1 MKKERQRQTE
11 KRWRLAD
18 VGILLKNSFV
28 AVIKGEFLLRLN
40 IGQYLAQ
47 IAWTFFLCAMAILL
61 SFLVDKTLTKVEL
74 NRRLLKELSIEQTEK
89 QYELIMLNRRSTVS
103 AILEAQGSAVGEPEK
118 PATVLE

>member
-1 MKKERQRQTE
+1 MKKKERQTE

-18 VGILLKNSFV
+18 VGTLLRNSFV

-40 IGQYLAQ
+40 IGRYLGQ
-47 IAWTFFLCAMAILL
+47 IAWTFFLFTMAILL
-61 SFLVDKTLTKVEL
+61 SFLVDKTLTRVEK
-74 NRRLLKELSIEQTEK
+74 NRQLLKELSIERTEK

-103 AILEAQGSAVGEPEK
+103 AILEAQGSAVKEPEK

>member
-1 MKKERQRQTE
+1 MKTKERQTE

-18 VGILLKNSFV
+18 VGTLLRNSFV

-40 IGQYLAQ
+40 IGRYLGQ
-47 IAWTFFLCAMAILL
+47 IAWTFFLFTMAILL
-61 SFLVDKTLTKVEL
+61 SFLVDKTLTRVEK
-74 NRRLLKELSIEQTEK
+74 NRQLLKELSIERTEK

-103 AILEAQGSAVGEPEK
+103 AILEAQGSAVKEPEK